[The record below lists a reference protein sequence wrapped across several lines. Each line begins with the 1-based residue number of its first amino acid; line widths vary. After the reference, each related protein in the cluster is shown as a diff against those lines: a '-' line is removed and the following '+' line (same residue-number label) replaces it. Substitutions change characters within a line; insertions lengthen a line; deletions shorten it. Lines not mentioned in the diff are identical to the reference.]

1 MQAEYARIP
10 FADTST
16 YLLPDSVRSAD
27 AVMLADILPTS
38 YEVGVLN
45 GAVRPGDTVVI
56 VGAGPIGLAATMT
69 AKLYSPST
77 IFVVDLAE
85 PRRRAAE
92 SLGATAIDPAA
103 DDPIEVVRAA
113 TGGVLEGASVSQR
126 RCGSETSR

>member
-56 VGAGPIGLAATMT
+56 WAHRSAAMVRAMMGMLRAGAAFVALDPAYPAAR
-69 AKLYSPST
+69 
-77 IFVVDLAE
+77 LAE
-85 PRRRAAE
+85 YVR
-92 SLGATAIDPAA
+92 
-103 DDPIEVVRAA
+103 IEQEPQA
-113 TGGVLEGASVSQR
+113 
-126 RCGSETSR
+126 